1 MNKTSLSLPHALLA
15 IFTMAIWGSN
25 FVVIKAA
32 LAHIPPL
39 SFAALRFSLAF
50 VPAVFFLKRPDVP
63 VRNLAAFG
71 LLIGVGQ
78 FGFLYIAMRS
88 FIAPGI
94 ASLVMQTQVL
104 FTIGLAVWIAREKVR
119 VYQMVTVALGA
130 AGLLTILSHTDGATT
145 VLGLGL
151 ALVASF
157 SWALGNMVQ
166 RATPGVNS
174 LAFVVW
180 SSAFSVPPL
189 ILLSLLMEGP
199 HALPDAILH
208 SSPGV
213 WAAIA
218 WQSFG
223 NSLFGYAVW
232 GYLLARH
239 SAAAVAPWA
248 LLIPV
253 FGMAAS
259 ALYLGEPLPPWKLAA
274 AALIIGGLA
283 INILGPRITPVRV
296 GAG

>member
-1 MNKTSLSLPHALLA
+1 
-15 IFTMAIWGSN
+15 MAIWGSN

-63 VRNLAAFG
+63 IRNLAAFG

-104 FTIGLAVWIAREKVR
+104 FTIGLAVWVAREKAK
-119 VYQMVTVALGA
+119 VYQMATVALGA

-157 SWALGNMVQ
+157 SWALGNTVQ
-166 RATPGVNS
+166 RATPAANP

-189 ILLSLLMEGP
+189 IFLSMLMEGP

-259 ALYLGEPLPPWKLAA
+259 ALYLGEPLPLWKLAA
-274 AALIIGGLA
+274 AALIISGLA

>member
-63 VRNLAAFG
+63 IRNLAAFG

-189 ILLSLLMEGP
+189 ILLSLLMEGS

-223 NSLFGYAVW
+223 NSLVGYAVW

-259 ALYLGEPLPPWKLAA
+259 ALYLGEPLPLWKLAA

-283 INILGPRITPVRV
+283 INILGPRITTARV

>member
-63 VRNLAAFG
+63 IRNLAAFG

-189 ILLSLLMEGP
+189 ILLSLLMEGS

-259 ALYLGEPLPPWKLAA
+259 ALYLGEPLPLWKLAA

>member
-50 VPAVFFLKRPDVP
+50 VPAVFVLKRPDVP
-63 VRNLAAFG
+63 NRNLAAFG

-189 ILLSLLMEGP
+189 ILLSLLMEGS

-259 ALYLGEPLPPWKLAA
+259 ALYLGEPLPLWKLAA

-283 INILGPRITPVRV
+283 INILGPRITPARV